1 MAAIVAPEGIVGE
14 SNRSECVSVSVCA
27 AGKGQ
32 QNVGRFEVGFQR
44 KLQPSGGTMYAEEAD
59 QEKHNGHNWKPLR
72 EHDYIGLSDVSSSSS
87 SSFLN
92 NVVQQQRGGG
102 GEKVV
107 REEKEEEEEELN
119 LNLGATEL
127 RLGPLPNHL
136 LLLESGRRIAKE
148 GGVEGGGS
156 SSLKRSGSA
165 AELVAGYCGSDNAR
179 ECQGAR
185 DEESL
190 RLGIGLVP
198 KRDDAAAAAADSG
211 GRSTDKTLM
220 GRGGGQQQQPNN
232 LQERPKQELI
242 SMQESDRPEMM
253 MQQGGTAARGGAAA
267 SNSVTNPRISADPRY
282 PQEPPRYVAES
293 MLADLHRSGIM
304 QEFMERKHMMRQG
317 GGGGGE
323 KNGHFWLGGNSEP
336 PHHLPHSSSC
346 PQEPLAAGGGSSRS
360 AALCPPPPHSKNGMG
375 GAKRG
380 FSEVIGNSLLVES
393 RRSGGPYPP
402 PPDGRN
408 GFADGGAT
416 VGGGCSAHANS
427 GRSNSAVEM
436 SQQQQKH
443 HAAPPPSA
451 MYPCS
456 NPKPSP
462 PPAWQQQS
470 KEQSGNGSFG
480 AFHSQQQQQPPPAA
494 PRGSLPLMSNNR
506 GVEMSGGVSGN
517 NLESNPKAW
526 DSSQL
531 KNLHQEASSEIISK
545 HPSPDTGSAAPVKD
559 AAVPTTAPPPRQS
572 QVIGWPPVRNFRRQQ
587 LPRPAPQPTSP
598 PKPPATSGTPS
609 QTSLLVKVYMDGRPI
624 GRKVNLTINNSYDKL
639 KSAVEDMFQQYI
651 RQPGGPQSSTAGD
664 TGVSSSSFGQKLNLL
679 HSSKYVL
686 TYMDHEGDLML
697 VGGDVPWEDFTTNVQ
712 RLRITKGDDIAR
724 RGGEIQ

>member
-1 MAAIVAPEGIVGE
+1 MLNEAQESSQEQLMAAIVAPEGIVGE
-14 SNRSECVSVSVCA
+14 SNRSECASVSVCA

-32 QNVGRFEVGFQR
+32 QNVGRFEVVFQR

-87 SSFLN
+87 SSFLH

-107 REEKEEEEEELN
+107 REEEEEEELN

-127 RLGPLPNHL
+127 RLGPLPNHH

-165 AELVAGYCGSDNAR
+165 AELVPGYCGSDNAR

-198 KRDDAAAAAADSG
+198 KRDDAAAADSG

-242 SMQESDRPEMM
+242 SMQESDLPEMM
-253 MQQGGTAARGGAAA
+253 MHQGGTAARGGAAA
-267 SNSVTNPRISADPRY
+267 SNSVTNPRISADQRY

-360 AALCPPPPHSKNGMG
+360 AALCPPPHSKNGMG

-416 VGGGCSAHANS
+416 VGGRCSAHANS
-427 GRSNSAVEM
+427 GRSNSAVEI

-462 PPAWQQQS
+462 T
-470 KEQSGNGSFG
+470 GNGSFG
-480 AFHSQQQQQPPPAA
+480 AFHSQQQQQQPPPAA
-494 PRGSLPLMSNNR
+494 PRGGLPLMSNNR
-506 GVEMSGGVSGN
+506 GVEMNGGVTGN

-531 KNLHQEASSEIISK
+531 KNLHQEATSEIISK

-587 LPRPAPQPTSP
+587 LPRPAPQPTSTVSP
-598 PKPPATSGTPS
+598 PKPPATSGSPS
-609 QTSLLVKVYMDGRPI
+609 QISLLVKVYMDGRPI

-664 TGVSSSSFGQKLNLL
+664 TGISSSSCGQKLNLL

-712 RLRITKGDDIAR
+712 RLRITKGDDI
-724 RGGEIQ
+724 G

>member
-14 SNRSECVSVSVCA
+14 SNRSECASVSVCA

-32 QNVGRFEVGFQR
+32 QNVGRFEVVFQR

-87 SSFLN
+87 SFLH
-92 NVVQQQRGGG
+92 NVVQQRRGGG

-107 REEKEEEEEELN
+107 REEKEEEEELN

-198 KRDDAAAAAADSG
+198 KRDDAAAAADSG

-242 SMQESDRPEMM
+242 SMQESDLPQMM

-282 PQEPPRYVAES
+282 PQESPRYVAES

-317 GGGGGE
+317 GGGGGGE

-346 PQEPLAAGGGSSRS
+346 PQESLAAGGGSSRS
-360 AALCPPPPHSKNGMG
+360 AALCPPPHSKNGMG

-380 FSEVIGNSLLVES
+380 FSEVIGNSLMVES
-393 RRSGGPYPP
+393 RRSGSPYPS

-416 VGGGCSAHANS
+416 VGRGCSAHANS
-427 GRSNSAVEM
+427 GRSNSAIEI

-494 PRGSLPLMSNNR
+494 PHGGLPLMTNNR
-506 GVEMSGGVSGN
+506 GVEMSRGVSGN

-531 KNLHQEASSEIISK
+531 KNLCQEASSEISK

-587 LPRPAPQPTSP
+587 LPRPAPQPTSTVSP
-598 PKPPATSGTPS
+598 PKPPATTGTPS

-651 RQPGGPQSSTAGD
+651 SMH
-664 TGVSSSSFGQKLNLL
+664 FCLL
-679 HSSKYVL
+679 YH
-686 TYMDHEGDLML
+686 H
-697 VGGDVPWEDFTTNVQ
+697 Q
-712 RLRITKGDDIAR
+712 
-724 RGGEIQ
+724 